1 MINRFILTMIMLS
14 LSSLAWASGV
24 DTALQQIPY
33 REQVYLQHFFHKQIQ
48 HSQLGY
54 PIFFSDKPA
63 AHVVVNV
70 KRCNSYYPYTV
81 AGKGWQVWKKYEHLF
96 PHPNF
101 IFCEEK
107 QTNTKY
113 VHLVVVNKE
122 SLRKVVVANEELFRE
137 VLDELYLKLFK
148 QPFSLDLFI
157 TMLEKFKYLKPLIW
171 YDEALY
177 GLILG
182 YGRESSVNCKRY
194 RKEGYPE
201 DGRWAGIP
209 GDRKKM
215 IIHGKGG
222 KTYVKTFGIRP
233 VRFGGD
239 PESKEVQ
246 ALAKTYEEQCIQLRR
261 MFRRKGCLKPVLEA
275 LCATDKNTERQV
287 YEQNQ

>member
-1 MINRFILTMIMLS
+1 MINRFILTMILLS
-14 LSSLAWASGV
+14 LSSLAWAFDV
-24 DTALQQIPY
+24 DTALQQISY
-33 REQVYLQHFFHKQIQ
+33 RDRVCLQHFFHKQIK
-48 HSQLGY
+48 HDHLGY
-54 PIFFSDKPA
+54 PLFFSDKPA
-63 AHVVVNV
+63 AQIVVRV
-70 KRCNSYYPYTV
+70 KRSNSYYPSTV

-96 PHPNF
+96 PHSNF
-101 IFCEEK
+101 IFCEDK
-107 QTNTKY
+107 QINPKY
-113 VHLVVVNKE
+113 FHLVVINKE
-122 SLRKVVVANEELFRE
+122 SLRKVVVENEGLFKE
-137 VLDELYLKLFK
+137 VLDKLYLKLFE
-148 QPFSLDLFI
+148 QPFSPDLFI
-157 TMLEKFKYLKPLIW
+157 NKLEEFKRLQPLILF
-171 YDEALY
+171 DEALY

-275 LCATDKNTERQV
+275 LCATDKNTEP
-287 YEQNQ
+287 NP